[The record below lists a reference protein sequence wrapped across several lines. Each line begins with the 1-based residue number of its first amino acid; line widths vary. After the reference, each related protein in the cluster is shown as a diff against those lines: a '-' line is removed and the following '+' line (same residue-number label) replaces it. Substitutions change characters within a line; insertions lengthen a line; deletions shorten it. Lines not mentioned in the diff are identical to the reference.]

1 MKTGTRSLRVLEAIQ
16 VAVGVLFAFI
26 FSATIFFVI
35 PMLVEPDPPQDPDFM
50 LECVYGWGQTPDNC
64 RAILEGDDP
73 PPLPDPEYNQGC

>member
-1 MKTGTRSLRVLEAIQ
+1 MNHQRSDLVGMLLVGLMA
-16 VAVGVLFAFI
+16 VAASLFVTA
-26 FSATIFFVI
+26 
-35 PMLVEPDPPQDPDFM
+35 LVADLIKPIPPQDPDFM